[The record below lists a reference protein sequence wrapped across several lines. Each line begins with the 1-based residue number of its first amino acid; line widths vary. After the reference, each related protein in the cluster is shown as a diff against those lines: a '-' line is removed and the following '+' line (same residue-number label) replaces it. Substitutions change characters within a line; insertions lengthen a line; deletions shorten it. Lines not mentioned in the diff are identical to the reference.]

1 MARAIAGLK
10 LSAFVMD
17 YDHNAQSL
25 QHLQDTHEAFF
36 RTVRAAQ
43 PNLPIIIVSG
53 PRDGRVEAYRQR
65 RDIIRRTYERA
76 VAAGDKHVY
85 FVDGLSF
92 FDTIPR
98 KFCTVDN
105 THPTDLG
112 FYLMYRKILPVLQ
125 KALAEASTAD

>member
-1 MARAIAGLK
+1 MINAPGLK

-25 QHLQDTHEAFF
+25 KQLEDTHEAFF
-36 RTVRAAQ
+36 KTVRAAQ
-43 PNLPIIIVSG
+43 PELPIIIVSG
-53 PRDGRVEAYRQR
+53 PRDGSYESHRQR
-65 RDIIRRTYERA
+65 RDIIKRTYDNA
-76 VAAGDKHVY
+76 VAAGDKHVF

-112 FYLMYRKILPVLQ
+112 FHLMYLKILPVLK
-125 KALAEASTAD
+125 KALGK